1 MEAEAEVR
9 KENKKSKTIEEDE
22 AEVWKEKKKKKSKTI
37 EQDEELVGVV
47 DGNNSE
53 GEMYA
58 RKEKKKKKKSRTTE
72 ED

>member
-9 KENKKSKTIEEDE
+9 KE
-22 AEVWKEKKKKKSKTI
+22 KKSKTI

-58 RKEKKKKKKSRTTE
+58 RKEKKKKSRTTE